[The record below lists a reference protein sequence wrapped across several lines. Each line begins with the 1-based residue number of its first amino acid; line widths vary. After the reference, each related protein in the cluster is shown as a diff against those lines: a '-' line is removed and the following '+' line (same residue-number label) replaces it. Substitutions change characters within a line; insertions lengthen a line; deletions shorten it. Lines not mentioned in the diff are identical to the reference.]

1 MEIASLTHVVGGM
14 EICHMWVLVWGLQ
27 RLFPRMTFITR
38 SVRLHPVCIT
48 LAWHWIL
55 ILMEKDYVIFT
66 GTEIDY
72 PFWPGWKVVR
82 ASFCRCWRG
91 SECSRDSGTRIT
103 EHEQHLWLEL
113 SFHFPFVSVVRMCCL
128 WGVASLSRSGGMA
141 GNGTGFKKSVS

>member
-1 MEIASLTHVVGGM
+1 MMMEIASLTHVVGGM

-91 SECSRDSGTRIT
+91 SV
-103 EHEQHLWLEL
+103 
-113 SFHFPFVSVVRMCCL
+113 FPGQRYQNNRARTAPLTWTFF
-128 WGVASLSRSGGMA
+128 SLSICFCCSNVLPLRSCFFEQERWHGWQWYGL
-141 GNGTGFKKSVS
+141 